1 MKLSKICALLLAL
14 CMLLGLVACG
24 DPQTE
29 TPKQDSTPATTED
42 HAPTEQQPDTPA
54 QPDTPS
60 VEDSAFYGPI
70 YDDWSKMSDEE
81 LYAQALEEVKDGSAI
96 NIYATSSKMLKVKDT
111 FEEAF
116 PGLTVDIMDLDNDEV
131 LQKCRLEANANNV
144 QGDVLQVKDVNG
156 DVFFGDY
163 EDGII
168 SAFYPE
174 DICAHIDEDLL
185 RYWVYNAKQV
195 EDNRCDC
202 KEND

>member
-24 DPQTE
+24 DTQTE

-42 HAPTEQQPDTPA
+42 NAPTEQ

-131 LQKCRLEANANNV
+131 LQKCRLEANADNV

-168 SAFYPE
+168 TSF
-174 DICAHIDEDLL
+174 
-185 RYWVYNAKQV
+185 
-195 EDNRCDC
+195 
-202 KEND
+202 

>member
-24 DPQTE
+24 GTQTE
-29 TPKQDSTPATTED
+29 TPKQDASPAKTEDNTPA
-42 HAPTEQQPDTPA
+42 EQQPDTPA

-60 VEDSAFYGPI
+60 VEDSAFFGPI

-144 QGDVLQVKDVNG
+144 QGDVRCV
-156 DVFFGDY
+156 
-163 EDGII
+163 
-168 SAFYPE
+168 
-174 DICAHIDEDLL
+174 L
-185 RYWVYNAKQV
+185 R
-195 EDNRCDC
+195 RL
-202 KEND
+202 